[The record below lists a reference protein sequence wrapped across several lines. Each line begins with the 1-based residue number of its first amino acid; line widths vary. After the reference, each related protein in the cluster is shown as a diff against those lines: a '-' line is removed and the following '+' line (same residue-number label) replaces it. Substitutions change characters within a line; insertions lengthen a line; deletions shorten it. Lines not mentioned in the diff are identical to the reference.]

1 MSTSL
6 VLDKVVLKMARDKVR
21 KMFKIAKMHFCFQV
35 MKQTAGNYPAPL
47 KILDVIRTGLVNGPT
62 QGYAAEAKA
71 GFYNFFK
78 NIFLQELTISRA
90 FEHDSGNFHFYRLLF

>member
-6 VLDKVVLKMARDKVR
+6 VLDNVVLKMARDKVR

-71 GFYNFFK
+71 GF
-78 NIFLQELTISRA
+78 
-90 FEHDSGNFHFYRLLF
+90 